1 MNHANDSQG
10 DHLPSHIT
18 RILDTPTAEPTH
30 AQMER
35 LKVARARAMQRFDQ
49 RAAEHISLQERLAL
63 WAQRHT
69 LLLKRSG
76 AALGFAVVTGAGLM
90 LLDGLLVESEA
101 VDAAVLSQD
110 LPLNSLLEPNFSRG
124 LHE

>member
-10 DHLPSHIT
+10 DHLPARIT

-30 AQMER
+30 EQLER
-35 LKVARARAMQRFDQ
+35 LKLARVRAMQRFDQ
-49 RAAEHISLQERLAL
+49 RAAENISLQERLAL

-69 LLLKRSG
+69 VLIKRGG